1 MEISY
6 LNNENLT
13 GIIPTTKNASTKVK
27 NHVSNS
33 CCFLRQFYETVF
45 VNKSLKLKRSTQLKE
60 LNDTPTTNIKPSK
73 TYYYFLTTAVS
84 VRRRFSWN
92 IFRK

>member
-1 MEISY
+1 MKISY

-13 GIIPTTKNASTKVK
+13 RHHTYHKNASKKVK

-45 VNKSLKLKRSTQLKE
+45 VNKSLKLKRSTQLKK

-73 TYYYFLTTAVS
+73 NYYF
-84 VRRRFSWN
+84 F
-92 IFRK
+92 